1 MDLNFLNTILN
12 THSVSGFENEMR
24 EEFLNY
30 TKEFVDS
37 TYIDRMGNA
46 YASIVSGNDSMKY
59 MIEAHM
65 DEIGFQVVYI
75 DDNGY
80 IYIRANGGVDAHCV
94 PGSQV
99 SVITSSGERVNGIIG
114 KTPIHLLNSE
124 ERNKCA
130 KISSLWID
138 TGLCKEQVVKKVS
151 VGNPVAIMPNVL
163 YLSENM
169 ISSKSLDNKI
179 GVFIVSQVLKRLSGV
194 SQKSFDVY
202 GVATVQEEVGHRGAY
217 VCECKVCPDL
227 TISLDMDFATD
238 VPNCLKS
245 KYGEIALGRGVVI
258 HRSIDNDIPMTYALE
273 KLAKGLNIRHQIS
286 ARNMPVGGTNAFIL
300 QQSQGGNKTIS
311 LGIPCRYMHTPVEL
325 CDLKDVNSAVD
336 LLYNIITSPELIEC
350 NA

>member
-1 MDLNFLNTILN
+1 MINMDLNFLNTILN

-37 TYIDRMGNA
+37 TYIDKMGNV
-46 YASIVSGNDSMKY
+46 YAAIGSGDNSKKY

-75 DDNGY
+75 DDDGY
-80 IYIRANGGVDAHCV
+80 IYIRANGGVDVHCV

-99 SVITSSGERVNGIIG
+99 CIITPSGERVNGIIG
-114 KTPIHLLNSE
+114 KTPVHLLNSE
-124 ERNKCA
+124 ERNKCVE
-130 KISSLWID
+130 ISSLWID
-138 TGLCKEQVVKKVS
+138 TGLCKNQVVNKVS
-151 VGNPVAIMPNVL
+151 IGNPVAIVPNVL
-163 YLSENM
+163 YLSEHV

-179 GVFIVSQVLKRLSGV
+179 GVFIISQVLKRLSGV
-194 SQKSFDVY
+194 SQKSFEVH

-238 VPNCLKS
+238 VPNCQKS
-245 KYGEIALGRGVVI
+245 KYGEIALGHGVVI

-273 KLAKGLNIRHQIS
+273 ELAKRLNIRHQVS
-286 ARNMPVGGTNAFIL
+286 ARNRPVGGTNTFIL
-300 QQSQGGNKTIS
+300 QQSQGGNRTIS

-325 CDLKDVNSAVD
+325 CDLNDVEAAV
-336 LLYNIITSPELIEC
+336 ELIYHIVVSFE
-350 NA
+350 

>member
-37 TYIDRMGNA
+37 TDVDKMGNA
-46 YASIVSGNDSMKY
+46 YASIARSTDSKIY
-59 MIEAHM
+59 LLEAHM

-80 IYIRANGGVDAHCV
+80 VYIRANGSVDAQCV

-99 SVITSSGERVNGIIG
+99 DIITSSGEYINGVIG

-124 ERNKCA
+124 ERSKCQE
-130 KISSLWID
+130 ISSLWID
-138 TGLCKEQVVKKVS
+138 TGLCKEQVVNKVS
-151 VGNPVAIMPNVL
+151 IGNPVTIRPNLL
-163 YLSENM
+163 YLSENV

-179 GVFIVSQVLKRLSGV
+179 GVFIISQVLKRLSGV
-194 SQKSFDVY
+194 NEKSLDVH

-217 VCECKVCPDL
+217 VCESKICPDL
-227 TISLDMDFATD
+227 TISIDMDFATD
-238 VPNCLKS
+238 VPNCQKT
-245 KYGEIALGRGVVI
+245 KYGDIALGRGVVI
-258 HRSIDNDIPMTYALE
+258 HRSIDNDIPLTYTLE
-273 KLAKGLNIRHQIS
+273 KLAKELNIKHQVS
-286 ARNMPVGGTNAFIL
+286 ARNMPVGGTNAFVL

-311 LGIPCRYMHTPVEL
+311 LGIPCRYMHTPVEM
-325 CDLKDVNSAVD
+325 CDINDVKSAID
-336 LLYNIITSPELIEC
+336 LIYKYII
-350 NA
+350 NN